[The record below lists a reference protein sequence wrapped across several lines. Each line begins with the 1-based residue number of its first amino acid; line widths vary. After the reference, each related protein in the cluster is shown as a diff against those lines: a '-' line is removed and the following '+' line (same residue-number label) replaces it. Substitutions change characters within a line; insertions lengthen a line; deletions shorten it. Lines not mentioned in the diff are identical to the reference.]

1 MILEFK
7 AKNQAILSKN
17 RDMAEQSHIH
27 TVRQCFSNQTGLE
40 DMSTP
45 RAKQEKKSRLGLNCD
60 NEDFVGQRICALLN
74 LGLLDL
80 PDPILKRITA
90 SRKRALELHKDRSK

>member
-1 MILEFK
+1 
-7 AKNQAILSKN
+7 
-17 RDMAEQSHIH
+17 
-27 TVRQCFSNQTGLE
+27 
-40 DMSTP
+40 MSTP
-45 RAKQEKKSRLGLNCD
+45 RAKQEKKSRVGLNFD
-60 NEDFVGQRICALLN
+60 NENLVGQRICALLN

>member
-17 RDMAEQSHIH
+17 RDMAELSHSH

-45 RAKQEKKSRLGLNCD
+45 RAKQEKKSRVGLNFD
-60 NEDFVGQRICALLN
+60 KENLVGQRICALLN

-90 SRKRALELHKDRSK
+90 SRKRALEMHKDRSS